1 MPTVTDSDL
10 KELKDLINN
19 RFDKLEVRIQAMEIG
34 QAKIESRLEEWKN
47 SVQKIPDLAEKVGEL
62 KNWKQIGL
70 TLSGTFIGA
79 AITYLARH

>member
-19 RFDKLEVRIQAMEIG
+19 RFDKLEVRIQAMEVG

-47 SVQKIPDLAEKVGEL
+47 SVQKIRDLAEKIGEP

-70 TLSGTFIGA
+70 TLS
-79 AITYLARH
+79 AIAVL

>member
-19 RFDKLEVRIQAMEIG
+19 RFDKLEVLIQAMEIG